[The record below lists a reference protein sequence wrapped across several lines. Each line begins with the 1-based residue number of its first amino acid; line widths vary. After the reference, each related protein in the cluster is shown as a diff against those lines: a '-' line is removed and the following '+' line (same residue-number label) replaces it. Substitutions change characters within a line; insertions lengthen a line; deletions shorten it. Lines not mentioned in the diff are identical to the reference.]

1 LRCWARGSD
10 GASSSDSRI
19 GNLRWR
25 SMCCS
30 SCPESALFFDGSIS
44 CTSQGFIMNIPHR
57 QFARL
62 TASWSI
68 RARVTTDVGDL
79 RAGVCRLDSAAC
91 GRGDGL
97 KRRDFI
103 TLLGGAAAAWPL
115 AALARQAEAPA
126 QRSVMALVGLLS
138 SAQLDDRQ
146 ITAIR
151 RGLKDAGYIE
161 GLNVAIK
168 YRSADSRF
176 DRLPALAADLVSD
189 SVDAI

>member
-1 LRCWARGSD
+1 MATSGRAFV
-10 GASSSDSRI
+10 RI
-19 GNLRWR
+19 
-25 SMCCS
+25 
-30 SCPESALFFDGSIS
+30 
-44 CTSQGFIMNIPHR
+44 
-57 QFARL
+57 
-62 TASWSI
+62 
-68 RARVTTDVGDL
+68 
-79 RAGVCRLDSAAC
+79 DSAAC

-115 AALARQAEAPA
+115 PALARQAAAPA
-126 QRSVMALVGLLS
+126 QPSVMALVGLLS

-146 ITAIR
+146 IGAIR

-176 DRLPALAADLVSD
+176 DRLPALDDQQTSDDMPIGAARKLQQQI
-189 SVDAI
+189 DAGRHAENATNQEHG